1 MINGFII
8 AALALPND
16 KKRELAWKLLD
27 NLGISVLVALDV
39 EDLIEDRSDAD
50 LPPVPR
56 ELLLQAMRNVA
67 EGDWSDQS
75 TAAKEA
81 VEREIERLT
90 NG

>member
-1 MINGFII
+1 
-8 AALALPND
+8 
-16 KKRELAWKLLD
+16 
-27 NLGISVLVALDV
+27 
-39 EDLIEDRSDAD
+39 
-50 LPPVPR
+50 
-56 ELLLQAMRNVA
+56 MRNVA